1 MEGGGRGAAD
11 GVVQGHGGGKGEKR
25 TAHGNEK
32 KKMELVQKMPLL
44 AGPVEK

>member
-11 GVVQGHGGGKGEKR
+11 GRVLCVAREGEKK